1 MLLCKTCNG
10 RNGGLFDSLLID
22 HRQLGLRPGERI
34 GKVKVGRSTARV
46 AVSGG
51 AKPEHMRFVLDDS
64 PSRRMLQTWAKSLPF
79 QVPVTITVGKDPAWR
94 LTIAHLSIAYLTLV
108 KYYLY
113 APVLMPAMDRVRA
126 QILHPDERI
135 LPDVFVFPAD
145 GGTWGIYED
154 YGPLA
159 LPDEPRS
166 LRGAVVRALDRMVML
181 PLALPGDVIY
191 ERLKTLVDLAPN
203 PAGEV
208 QVEYGN
214 IAIPYLRNLLR
225 AGIADQRF
233 QLWRTEDG
241 VKEAIIGGPEAEAR
255 GAAIGRSHLDQDGDQ
270 DH

>member
-51 AKPEHMRFVLDDS
+51 AKPEHMRFVLDDR

-181 PLALPGDVIY
+181 PLAY
-191 ERLKTLVDLAPN
+191 
-203 PAGEV
+203 
-208 QVEYGN
+208 
-214 IAIPYLRNLLR
+214 R
-225 AGIADQRF
+225 AM
-233 QLWRTEDG
+233 
-241 VKEAIIGGPEAEAR
+241 
-255 GAAIGRSHLDQDGDQ
+255 
-270 DH
+270 